1 MQQCFINKNFI
12 ILYLSKKEMKV
23 RINTIVIY
31 LVIGLSLAMLP
42 DLKAQSL
49 LSWEKLSDVN
59 FDLVWFEEHQS
70 KFMVPRF
77 GAIPNSYK
85 NKKVKINI
93 LIRGKINFGG
103 FFILAPENACAGKTI
118 KKEWKEVWQ
127 YGANLEPKTRN
138 APCLQDGVAAQT
150 KAKGLGENNRV
161 FFPKENEKN
170 MGFFWGTQK
179 KA

>member
-1 MQQCFINKNFI
+1 
-12 ILYLSKKEMKV
+12 MKV

-42 DLKAQSL
+42 NLRAQSL

-85 NKKVKINI
+85 NKKVKIKGYVIPVDATKNLYVISKVPMAMCFFCGGSGSETIVELEMKKGFSKRYNTDDVITFQGVLTLNTKDVMHFIYI
-93 LIRGKINFGG
+93 LKD
-103 FFILAPENACAGKTI
+103 AV
-118 KKEWKEVWQ
+118 EVST
-127 YGANLEPKTRN
+127 P
-138 APCLQDGVAAQT
+138 
-150 KAKGLGENNRV
+150 
-161 FFPKENEKN
+161 
-170 MGFFWGTQK
+170 
-179 KA
+179 

>member
-1 MQQCFINKNFI
+1 MQQCFINKIFI
-12 ILYLSKKEMKV
+12 ILYLQQKEMKV

-31 LVIGLSLAMLP
+31 FVIGLSLAMLP

-85 NKKVKINI
+85 NSLPVLLVKSSLI
-93 LIRGKINFGG
+93 L
-103 FFILAPENACAGKTI
+103 
-118 KKEWKEVWQ
+118 
-127 YGANLEPKTRN
+127 
-138 APCLQDGVAAQT
+138 
-150 KAKGLGENNRV
+150 
-161 FFPKENEKN
+161 
-170 MGFFWGTQK
+170 
-179 KA
+179 